1 MYCKKCGIEI
11 GDDSKY
17 CPKCGIP
24 LFEEET
30 PVASGEPVPKEETS
44 VVSAEPEA
52 TDSGYA
58 EEAVAPA
65 ESVKEKFLKAPTKS
79 GKSYAVIFTA
89 LTLLPAIFVL
99 MIDYVANLAIDWPA
113 TKFVVGALIVVW
125 ICSVLPVLRITP
137 APVTAIICFASVTM
151 YAMYVIKE
159 INGSMEW
166 FTVFALPLIMILAV
180 FIGLDSA
187 LAANKVATALMP
199 GIVAGEA
206 AIYSFVFGVL
216 WSHYYDDAVYMPRIS
231 VVFACG
237 FLMLAVILAA
247 TGYVKMINS
256 KK

>member
-1 MYCKKCGIEI
+1 MNDDALFCSKCGEKII
-11 GDDSKY
+11 K
-17 CPKCGIP
+17 
-24 LFEEET
+24 EEMPAVT
-30 PVASGEPVPKEETS
+30 AEPVEN
-44 VVSAEPEA
+44 A
-52 TDSGYA
+52 SGYA
-58 EEAVAPA
+58 EEAAAPA
-65 ESVKEKFLKAPTKS
+65 EGVKEKFIKAPTKS

-113 TKFVVGALIVVW
+113 TKYVVGALVVVW

-151 YAMYVIKE
+151 YAMFVIKE

-187 LAANKVATALMP
+187 LAANRVATAIMP

-206 AIYSFVFGVL
+206 AIYSFIFGIL

-247 TGYVKMINS
+247 INS

>member
-1 MYCKKCGIEI
+1 MYCKKCGSEMK
-11 GDDSKY
+11 DDALFCS
-17 CPKCGIP
+17 KCGEKVVK
-24 LFEEET
+24 EEVPAVT
-30 PVASGEPVPKEETS
+30 AEPVENTAGYAQEA
-44 VVSAEPEA
+44 AEP
-52 TDSGYA
+52 A
-58 EEAVAPA
+58 EGI
-65 ESVKEKFLKAPTKS
+65 KEKFIKAPTKS

-113 TKFVVGALIVVW
+113 TKYVVGALVVIW

-151 YAMYVIKE
+151 YAMFVIKE

-206 AIYSFVFGVL
+206 AIYSFIFGIL

-247 TGYVKMINS
+247 MGYVKMINQ

>member
-1 MYCKKCGIEI
+1 MYCKKCGSEMN
-11 GDDSKY
+11 DDALFCS
-17 CPKCGIP
+17 KCGEKFIKEEIP
-24 LFEEET
+24 AVT
-30 PVASGEPVPKEETS
+30 AEPVEN
-44 VVSAEPEA
+44 A
-52 TDSGYA
+52 SGYA
-58 EEAVAPA
+58 EEAAVPA
-65 ESVKEKFLKAPTKS
+65 EGVKEKFIKAPTKS

-113 TKFVVGALIVVW
+113 TKYVVGALVVVW

-151 YAMYVIKE
+151 YAMFVIKE

-187 LAANKVATALMP
+187 LAANRVATAIMP

-206 AIYSFVFGVL
+206 AIYSFIFGIL

-247 TGYVKMINS
+247 MGYVKMINS

>member
-1 MYCKKCGIEI
+1 MNDDALFCSKCGEKII
-11 GDDSKY
+11 K
-17 CPKCGIP
+17 
-24 LFEEET
+24 EEMPAVT
-30 PVASGEPVPKEETS
+30 AEPVEN
-44 VVSAEPEA
+44 A
-52 TDSGYA
+52 SGYA
-58 EEAVAPA
+58 EEAAAPA
-65 ESVKEKFLKAPTKS
+65 EGVKEKFIKAPTKS

-113 TKFVVGALIVVW
+113 TKYVVGALVVVW

-151 YAMYVIKE
+151 YAMFVIKE

-187 LAANKVATALMP
+187 LAANRVATAIMP

-206 AIYSFVFGVL
+206 AIYSFIFGIL

-247 TGYVKMINS
+247 MGYVKMINRN
-256 KK
+256 K